1 MQADLALPR
10 LPPAGAAVITCRVG
24 GHEREKRP
32 RKVLEKVVQIC
43 KIRKIAQLQQ
53 QRMQVL
59 RCQEFEQ
66 S

>member
-1 MQADLALPR
+1 MQADLAT
-10 LPPAGAAVITCRVG
+10 PPAGAAVITCRVG
-24 GHEREKRP
+24 GHEREKRQL
-32 RKVLEKVVQIC
+32 KGVQIC